1 MSQSMLKPS
10 ALCAAVLALGLAAG
24 ASAQSTGGTRPGNQ
38 TTGTDTMTKEST
50 KIDGALASGD
60 RKFVEKAVG
69 GSMLEVQLGQMAQQ
83 KAANEQVKQFGAKM
97 AEDHAKAGDELKQI
111 ATAKGAQVPASVDKS
126 HQKDVQKLEKL
137 SGAQF
142 DREYMKM
149 MVADHKKD
157 VSEFQKQAKS
167 GKDAELKSFA
177 AKTLPTLQEHMK
189 LAQTTYDA
197 VKAAK

>member
-1 MSQSMLKPS
+1 MSQSILKPS
-10 ALCAAVLALGLAAG
+10 ALCAAVLALGMAAG
-24 ASAQSTGGTRPGNQ
+24 ASAQ
-38 TTGTDTMTKEST
+38 TTGTDTPST
-50 KIDGALASGD
+50 KQSTRTGGALASGD
-60 RKFVEKAVG
+60 KKFVEKAVG

-83 KAANEQVKQFGAKM
+83 KATNEQVKQFGAKM

-111 ATAKGAQVPASVDKS
+111 ATAKGVQVPASVDKS

-149 MVADHKKD
+149 MVADHKND

-189 LAQTTYDA
+189 MAQSTYDA

>member
-1 MSQSMLKPS
+1 MLKPS

-38 TTGTDTMTKEST
+38 TTGTDTPTTTTKPST
-50 KIDGALASGD
+50 KTNGALASGD
-60 RKFVEKAVG
+60 KKFVEKAVG

-83 KAANEQVKQFGAKM
+83 KASNEQVKQFGAKM

-111 ATAKGAQVPASVDKS
+111 ATAKGVQVPASVDKS

-149 MVADHKKD
+149 MVADHKND
-157 VSEFQKQAKS
+157 VGEFQKQAKS

-189 LAQTTYDA
+189 MAQSTYDA